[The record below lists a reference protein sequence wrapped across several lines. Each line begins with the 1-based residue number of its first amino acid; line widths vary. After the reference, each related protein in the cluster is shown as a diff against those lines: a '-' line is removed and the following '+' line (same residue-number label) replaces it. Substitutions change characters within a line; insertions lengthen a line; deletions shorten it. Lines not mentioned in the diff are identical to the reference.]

1 MIEIRQIKGEIRE
14 NKLSGYAVLFN
25 TPSVLIREMGR
36 EFTETIERGAFD
48 LNDEN
53 DDIKL
58 YFQHNTEMPLA
69 RTRNGSL
76 VLREDEKGIYFEAEL
91 PNTSLANDIKEL
103 YRSGVLS
110 GEMSFGFS
118 VTRDKW
124 SDDKKKR
131 TVQKGKLY
139 EISIVVD
146 AAYPDTSSQLR
157 DIQEINNKRI
167 QNIRRRFK

>member
-1 MIEIRQIKGEIRE
+1 MEIRKTKGEIRE

-25 TPSVLIREMGR
+25 TPSVLIREHGK
-36 EFTETIERGAFD
+36 EFVETIERGAFD
-48 LNDEN
+48 ISDKE

-58 YFQHNTEMPLA
+58 YFQHNSEMPLA

-76 VLREDEKGIYFEAEL
+76 ILREDEKGIYFEAEL
-91 PNTSLANDIKEL
+91 PNTSLANDVKEL
-103 YRSGVLS
+103 YRTGVLS

-124 SDDKKKR
+124 SKDYKKR
-131 TVQKGKLY
+131 TVEKGKLY

-167 QNIRRRFK
+167 SNIRRRLK